1 MCHLNQYIY
10 LAIASTVFLS
20 PKKLSHPPVLDIEYC
35 RDNQID
41 ITATTRI
48 SILNLSTMD
57 SDLKKMAKK
66 AASLKL
72 AASFLRIPQAMRA
85 AGFSDEDASN
95 VSKQMHVRRALERLK
110 QQQTDALPVGC
121 TVSVPS
127 RSPTA
132 TINGSSTTS
141 SLSATLLSDEMIPS
155 PPVLEEVRL
164 TVGATTKAVRNKKK
178 MNKWWS
184 ASLKVATKMYHNN
197 GEPGGPSS
205 EEIHQ
210 LMSKRFNGTAPG
222 ARTIRRYVNDYK
234 LVGVSP
240 VKQGSPGNI
249 PPASFESLCVAVE
262 SYISIMQLN
271 RRCGNDI
278 GKKEL
283 AQIVNGVVDSDA
295 VYKAKNYKLLRR
307 ISLYKGI
314 DLLGGK
320 MFSQEARRI
329 QWTRHKY
336 ISMWFENWEN
346 QLVALGFATRE
357 HDGSKTITISDEQLA
372 RILNFDETALTLDGS
387 GPGGVGGRPKAIFYN
402 PHLPLVGKAT
412 SKEGAT
418 TTMITGSSAAGE
430 AIPPHFQF
438 STTAQCDANEQ
449 CRMDAAV
456 FFPNIRGKFGMD
468 EAQYLGVSVGL
479 NEKGGMDQAEF
490 EKYIRNS
497 ILPLF
502 PDACDL
508 PGKRVM
514 IKVDSGPGRLNVE
527 LCAELKL
534 MGWYMYP
541 GVPNTTAVTQETD
554 RNYGPFK
561 GQFRSN
567 LGNLVDARIKAKKS
581 VSLQPWLVGLV
592 VFGGTDEETGYE
604 IAQCAFSAGFSPDA
618 CKRAWE
624 KVGAAPCT
632 RACLSDPKVSKTLGD
647 GEDEYYNA
655 IQVAN
660 DLAVHSLN
668 ECGYNGNLLQAK
680 LEKQREEDAPF
691 TQPHS
696 KERIEM
702 LRKASTHGK
711 KFLATRGSHVMNN
724 DFFVAAELNLVQS
737 EIEQLE
743 REKRKRIAAMNTKE
757 KAEKIMS
764 KKSDIVASF
773 QFDALPKADVD
784 TLLRW
789 HGIVPGKQMTPD
801 TKFSHLRRIF
811 ESKKPPP
818 EMERWSAEDEERLQ
832 NLRGKEI
839 SMEDTAVGRKKIVL
853 EQQLSAATLS
863 MSPTKWNQLVELRK
877 RKYGEEGV
885 TAAAE
890 EVVGVAD
897 EVFGATE
904 GV

>member
-456 FFPNIRGKFGMD
+456 FFFNIWVTFGMD

-534 MGWYMYP
+534 M
-541 GVPNTTAVTQETD
+541 
-554 RNYGPFK
+554 
-561 GQFRSN
+561 
-567 LGNLVDARIKAKKS
+567 
-581 VSLQPWLVGLV
+581 
-592 VFGGTDEETGYE
+592 
-604 IAQCAFSAGFSPDA
+604 
-618 CKRAWE
+618 RAWE

>member
-1 MCHLNQYIY
+1 
-10 LAIASTVFLS
+10 
-20 PKKLSHPPVLDIEYC
+20 VLDIEYC

-184 ASLKVATKMYHNN
+184 ASLKVATKMY
-197 GEPGGPSS
+197 
-205 EEIHQ
+205 
-210 LMSKRFNGTAPG
+210 
-222 ARTIRRYVNDYK
+222 
-234 LVGVSP
+234 
-240 VKQGSPGNI
+240 KQGSPGNI

-449 CRMDAAV
+449 CRMDAAA

-801 TKFSHLRRIF
+801 
-811 ESKKPPP
+811 
-818 EMERWSAEDEERLQ
+818 WSAEDEERLQ